1 MKKVLSIL
9 MVLAMMCT
17 SMAFVGCSSAVE
29 GQSETPSSQAAD
41 NAAGDDAEA
50 PSSEEATTEL
60 SGDLTLN
67 GSTSMAKV
75 CQALGEAFMAKYPDV
90 TVTKSGNG
98 SGDAPEAV
106 NSGTALIGD
115 LSRNLKDEENPDQ
128 FEINQIAIDGIAI
141 AVNKDNP
148 VTELTSEQITQI
160 FTGEITNW
168 KDLGAMTRRSP

>member
-41 NAAGDDAEA
+41 NAAGDDAKRLPLRSDHRIERRPHA
-50 PSSEEATTEL
+50 EWFHLDGEGLP
-60 SGDLTLN
+60 
-67 GSTSMAKV
+67 
-75 CQALGEAFMAKYPDV
+75 ALGEAFMAKYPDV

-106 NSGTALIGD
+106 APAQ
-115 LSRNLKDEENPDQ
+115 PDRR
-128 FEINQIAIDGIAI
+128 
-141 AVNKDNP
+141 P
-148 VTELTSEQITQI
+148 VQKPE
-160 FTGEITNW
+160 G
-168 KDLGAMTRRSP
+168 